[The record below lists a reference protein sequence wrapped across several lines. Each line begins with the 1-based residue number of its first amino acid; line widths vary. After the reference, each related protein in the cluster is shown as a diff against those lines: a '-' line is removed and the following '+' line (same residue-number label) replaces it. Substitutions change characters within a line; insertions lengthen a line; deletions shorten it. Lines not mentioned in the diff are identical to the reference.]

1 MSSTT
6 FDPLG
11 IFGAYV
17 IHRSVKQDDRGF
29 LERVF
34 DSSEV
39 GSRLSGFS
47 IAQVNRTVTA
57 RAGTVRGLH
66 CQLPPAAETKL
77 VTCLT
82 GSVFDVIVD
91 LRADSDTFGQWLGVM
106 LDGMNPTSVLVPEGC
121 AHGLQTLVPDVQMLY
136 LHSTAFQR
144 SCEAGLNPFDQALEI
159 EWPVPVAEIS
169 ERDRTESRA
178 LESFRSIRW

>member
-1 MSSTT
+1 MSSIT
-6 FDPLG
+6 FEPLG
-11 IFGAYV
+11 ILGAYV
-17 IHRSVKQDDRGF
+17 LHRSVKHDDRGS
-29 LERVF
+29 LARVF

-47 IAQVNRTVTA
+47 IMQVNRTVTA

-66 CQLPPAAETKL
+66 CQLPPAAEIKL

-91 LRADSDTFGQWLGVM
+91 LRADSETFGQWLGVM

-121 AHGLQTLVPDVQMLY
+121 AHGIQTLVPDVHMLY
-136 LHSTAFQR
+136 LHSAAFVP
-144 SCEAGLNPFDQALEI
+144 SSEAGLNPLDASLDI
-159 EWPVPVAEIS
+159 DWPMPVTDMS
-169 ERDRTESRA
+169 ERDRTESRT
-178 LESFRSIRW
+178 LEFFEGVRW

>member
-1 MSSTT
+1 MASIAVE
-6 FDPLG
+6 PLG

-17 IHRSVKQDDRGF
+17 LHRTVKRDDRGSM
-29 LERVF
+29 ERVF

-39 GSRLSGFS
+39 GSRLPGLS

-66 CQLPPAAETKL
+66 CQLPPAAEIKL
-77 VTCLT
+77 VTCLS

-106 LDGMNPTSVLVPEGC
+106 LDAMNPTSVLVPEGC
-121 AHGLQTLVPDVQMLY
+121 AHGIQTLVPDVQMLY
-136 LHSTAFQR
+136 LHSAAFER
-144 SCEAGLNPFDQALEI
+144 SCEAGLNPFDKALEI
-159 EWPVPVAEIS
+159 EWPVPVTKVS
-169 ERDRTESRA
+169 ERDHTESRA
-178 LESFRSIRW
+178 LEFFRSIQW

>member
-1 MSSTT
+1 MSSFT
-6 FDPLG
+6 FEPLG

-17 IHRSVKQDDRGF
+17 LHRSVKRDERGS

-66 CQLPPAAETKL
+66 CQLPPAADIKL

-91 LRADSDTFGQWLGVM
+91 LRAESDTFGQWLGV
-106 LDGMNPTSVLVPEGC
+106 LLGGMNSRSVLVPEGC
-121 AHGLQTLVPDVQMLY
+121 AHGIQTLVPDVQMLY
-136 LHSTAFQR
+136 LHSAAFER
-144 SCEAGLNPFDQALEI
+144 TCEAGLNPFDQALEI

-169 ERDRTESRA
+169 ERDRTESRS
-178 LESFRSIRW
+178 LESFRSVRW